1 MRNTFLQFPRL
12 LAIIAFL
19 ITLSACSSKP
29 PGCAD
34 DATLNTAS
42 GLLRDETS
50 KLIQHYPKSL
60 NIPPSATKLETGG
73 VIPTY
78 LSGLKLALSN
88 IVANGYDEGA
98 KRMTC
103 HALLTVSTTD
113 GKTFKRDIDYT
124 TQKTEDSKSGGFLLS
139 IQNFSEFA
147 SLAARAAADRFNEE
161 TWSGNWSGKL
171 ACGGVNGATEGV
183 EGPYSQDVTV
193 TFKGL
198 NGSMNRTLPVGG
210 TQEASPSIESYPQV
224 MHLGAN
230 SIEGGPQKGWNTSLK
245 GPIENGKAQLTGFE
259 APVDQSITPHPVR
272 ECHLELAKQG

>member
-12 LAIIAFL
+12 LAIIALL

-42 GLLRDETS
+42 GLVRDEAS
-50 KLIQHYPKSL
+50 KVLRREAKFF
-60 NIPPSATKLETGG
+60 NVPPSASNSATDG
-73 VIPTY
+73 VIATY

-88 IVANGYDEGA
+88 VVTNGYNEND

-103 HALLTVSTTD
+103 HAVLTVTTTD
-113 GKTFKRDIDYT
+113 GKAFKGDINYT

-147 SLAARAAADRFNEE
+147 SLAARAAADRYNVE
-161 TWSGNWSGKL
+161 TWSGNWNGKL
-171 ACGGVNGATEGV
+171 ACGGVNGVTEGV

-198 NGSMNRTLPVGG
+198 NGTMNRTLPVGG
-210 TQEASPSIESYPQV
+210 TQEASPSIESYSQV

-230 SIEGGPQKGWNTSLK
+230 SIEGGPQNGWSTSLK

-272 ECHLELAKQG
+272 ECHLELSKQG

>member
-12 LAIIAFL
+12 LTIIALL

-42 GLLRDETS
+42 GLLRDEAG
-50 KLIQHYPKSL
+50 KLIHHYPKSL
-60 NIPPSATKLETGG
+60 NIPPSATQLEAGG
-73 VIPTY
+73 VIQTY

-88 IVANGYDEGA
+88 VVANGYDEGA

-103 HALLTVSTTD
+103 HALLTVNTTD

-124 TQKTEDSKSGGFLLS
+124 TQKTEDGKSGGFLLS

-147 SLAARAAADRFNEE
+147 TLAAQAAADRFNVE

-193 TFKGL
+193 VFKGL
-198 NGSMNRTLPVGG
+198 EGTMNRTLPFGG
-210 TQEASPSIESYPQV
+210 TQAGSASLKSYAQF
-224 MHLGAN
+224 MYLN
-230 SIEGGPQKGWNTSLK
+230 TNNIEGGPQSGWGTSFKGS
-245 GPIENGKAQLTGFE
+245 IENGKAQLTGSE
-259 APVDQSITPHPVR
+259 AAGDPSITPRPAR
-272 ECHLELAKQG
+272 ECQLELVKQG